1 MYLKSINPATGEVIR
16 EYEEFHSDEINQI
29 IEANSQAYRSWRKE
43 PIANRAS
50 LLRKAAV
57 VLREKLEGLAF
68 NITVE
73 MGKNIVEARAEVEK
87 CAKVCEYYADYG
99 AEFLKSELISTE
111 AQESYAAMQPI
122 GPVLAIM
129 PWNFPLWQVFRFAA
143 PTLMAGNVGLLK
155 HASNVPGCALAIE
168 NVFVEAGFPADV
180 FKTLLVRSSRV
191 EKIIADKRVKAVT
204 LTGSTPAGKAVAA
217 TAGKHLKKCV
227 LELGGSDPYLIL
239 SDANIDQAVEACI
252 AGRILNAG
260 QSCIGAKRFIVVDEV
275 YDVFAEKFTDQM
287 RAFTIGDPF
296 DETKKMGPLARFN
309 FREDLHRQVESSVSK
324 GAKLL
329 TGGYIPNEDGAY
341 YPATVLGDVQEG
353 MVAYHEELFGPVAAI
368 IRAKDEKDAIR
379 IANDSIFGLG
389 AAVFTSDIAR
399 GKQIAEEEL
408 EAGCCF
414 VNDFVRSD
422 PRLPFG
428 GIKESGYGRELS
440 HYGMKEFINIK
451 GVYIK

>member
-1 MYLKSINPATGEVIR
+1 MYLKSINPATGEIIR
-16 EYEEFHSDEINQI
+16 EYEEFHSDEIDNALESNYKAFMQ
-29 IEANSQAYRSWRKE
+29 WRKE
-43 PIANRAS
+43 SVERRAK
-50 LLRKAAV
+50 LLRNAAGI
-57 VLREKLEGLAF
+57 LREKQEGLAF

-87 CAKVCEYYADYG
+87 CAKVCEYYADNG
-99 AEFLKSELISTE
+99 ADFLKNEMIETE
-111 AQESYAAMQPI
+111 AQLSYASMQPI

-143 PTLMAGNVGLLK
+143 PTLMAGNTGLLK

-180 FKTLLVRSSRV
+180 FRTLLVRSSKV
-191 EKIIADKRVKAVT
+191 EKIIGDKRVKAVT

-239 SDANIDQAVEACI
+239 EDADIDAAVDACV
-252 AGRILNAG
+252 AGRILNTG
-260 QSCIGAKRFIVVDEV
+260 QSCIGAKRFIILDEV
-275 YDVFAEKFTDQM
+275 YDEFATKFTDRM
-287 RAFTIGDPF
+287 REITLGDPF
-296 DETKKMGPLARFN
+296 DEGKKMGPMARYK
-309 FREDLHRQVESSVSK
+309 FREDIHRQVENSINK

-329 TGGYIPNEDGAY
+329 TGGYIPKRDGAF
-341 YPATVLGDVQEG
+341 YPATVLGDVKPG
-353 MVAYHEELFGPVAAI
+353 MVAYHEELFGPVASL
-368 IRAKDEKDAIR
+368 IRARNEAEAIH
-379 IANDSIFGLG
+379 IANDTVFGLG
-389 AAVFTSDIAR
+389 AAVFTRNVER
-399 GKQIAEEEL
+399 GQRIAEQEL

-414 VNDFVRSD
+414 VNDFVKSD

-428 GIKESGYGRELS
+428 GVKESGYGRELS
-440 HYGMKEFINIK
+440 HYGMKEFMNVK